1 MADVNANKVFTFY
14 QEVPMSDSMK
24 ALISEKEK
32 IVFAVKTMRD
42 LAVFTDKR
50 ILIAEKQGITGK
62 KAEYY
67 TIPYKSIVTYAV
79 ENSGTLDFDSE
90 LKLTLLG
97 GITAQLRFM
106 DSRNKNQ
113 MLIKVYHLINEFM
126 VN

>member
-1 MADVNANKVFTFY
+1 
-14 QEVPMSDSMK
+14 MSDSMK

>member
-67 TIPYKSIVTYAV
+67 TIPYKSVVTYAV

>member
-32 IVFAVKTMRD
+32 IVFVVKTMRD